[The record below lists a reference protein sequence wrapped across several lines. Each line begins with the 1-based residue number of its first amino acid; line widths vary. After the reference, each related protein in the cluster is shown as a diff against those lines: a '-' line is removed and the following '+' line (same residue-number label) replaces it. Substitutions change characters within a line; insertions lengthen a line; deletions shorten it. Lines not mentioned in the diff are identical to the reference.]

1 MLRLSLE
8 QSPEEEQYG
17 GESAPSRLRGG
28 GRVRWIEKALV
39 PVQGRLEEPDFRR
52 LVAALSLCMGIKALV
67 VLRDVCAL
75 ESSQTNE
82 VLHGAGQT
90 LLRFSLAEVHTSPE

>member
-1 MLRLSLE
+1 
-8 QSPEEEQYG
+8 
-17 GESAPSRLRGG
+17 
-28 GRVRWIEKALV
+28 
-39 PVQGRLEEPDFRR
+39 
-52 LVAALSLCMGIKALV
+52 MGIKALV

-82 VLHGAGQT
+82 VLHWAGRT